1 VGSKRE
7 QRWKTQMNIENK
19 RAHKKIN
26 RVQKEYTLI
35 NKGKDKSLEEN
46 RKLVQA
52 EDDHPEQR

>member
-1 VGSKRE
+1 
-7 QRWKTQMNIENK
+7 MNIENK